1 MDDSP
6 SMRLSAD
13 KRSAIEQWVLVFA
26 AWTFLAV
33 FSSAQSAVYFLQ
45 RGQPIVWREMLS
57 YRFAD
62 WYTCALFTPL
72 FFWLAHRYPID
83 RRTLR
88 TSVPLVAAGTTTSV
102 VVYHSPPVPRDRFT
116 GSCR

>member
-6 SMRLSAD
+6 GIRLSAD
-13 KRSAIEQWVLVFA
+13 KRSAVEQWVLVFA

-33 FSSAQSAVYFLQ
+33 FSSAQSAVYFVQ

-72 FFWLAHRYPID
+72 FFWLARRYPID
-83 RRTLR
+83 RRTWR
-88 TSVPLVAAGTTTSV
+88 TALPLTLAVSSVCVVIKYSLLVPLE
-102 VVYHSPPVPRDRFT
+102 HLLRLN
-116 GSCR
+116 